1 MKLINDILRFSAIA
15 FYKESEMIRMNI
27 FAVALIYLSVAVLSG
42 CASGLS
48 GSDYS
53 RGQARQ
59 EQSVRTG
66 VVESVREVKIEGTR
80 SGIGA
85 IAGGVAGGIG
95 GSTAA
100 NDRLGAILAVLGALG
115 GGLLGQALEQGVTS
129 QKGLE
134 ITIKLDNGSMVS
146 ITQAADEEFKPGERV
161 RILGGGGV
169 SRVSH

>member
-1 MKLINDILRFSAIA
+1 MKRTTV
-15 FYKESEMIRMNI
+15 

-42 CASGLS
+42 CAAGLS

-53 RGQARQ
+53 RDQARQ

-80 SGIGA
+80 SPIGA
-85 IAGGVAGGIG
+85 AAGGLAGGIG
-95 GSTAA
+95 ASMAG
-100 NDRLGAILAVLGALG
+100 DGRLGAIFAVLGALV
-115 GGLLGQALEQGVTS
+115 GGLLGQSAEQAVTS
-129 QKGLE
+129 RTGRE
-134 ITIKLDNGSMVS
+134 ITVKLDNGSMVS
-146 ITQAADEEFKPGERV
+146 VTQAVDEEFKPGERV

>member
-1 MKLINDILRFSAIA
+1 MRLINDILRFSAIA
-15 FYKESEMIRMNI
+15 FYKESEMMRMNI
-27 FAVALIYLSVAVLSG
+27 SAVALIYLSVAVLSG

-85 IAGGVAGGIG
+85 IA
-95 GSTAA
+95 
-100 NDRLGAILAVLGALG
+100 
-115 GGLLGQALEQGVTS
+115 
-129 QKGLE
+129 
-134 ITIKLDNGSMVS
+134 
-146 ITQAADEEFKPGERV
+146 
-161 RILGGGGV
+161 
-169 SRVSH
+169 

>member
-1 MKLINDILRFSAIA
+1 MN
-15 FYKESEMIRMNI
+15 RMNI
-27 FAVALIYLSVAVLSG
+27 FAIALICSSVAILTG
-42 CASGLS
+42 CAAGSS
-48 GSDYS
+48 GSDYT

-85 IAGGVAGGIG
+85 VAGGVAGGIG
-95 GSTAA
+95 ASTAA
-100 NDRLGAILAVLGALG
+100 SGRLGAIAAVLGALG
-115 GGLLGQALEQGVTS
+115 GGLVGQALEQGVTS
-129 QKGLE
+129 RTGLE
-134 ITIKLDNGSMVS
+134 ITVKLDNGSLVS
-146 ITQAADEEFKPGERV
+146 ITQEADEEFKPGERV

>member
-1 MKLINDILRFSAIA
+1 MRT
-15 FYKESEMIRMNI
+15 NI
-27 FAVALIYLSVAVLSG
+27 FAVALIYLSASVLSG
-42 CASGLS
+42 CAAGLS

-66 VVESVREVKIEGTR
+66 VVESVREVKIDGTR

-85 IAGGVAGGIG
+85 IGGGVAGGIG
-95 GSTAA
+95 ASTVAD
-100 NDRLGAILAVLGALG
+100 DRLGAILAVLGALG

-129 QKGLE
+129 KKGLE
-134 ITIKLDNGSMVS
+134 ITIKLDNGSLVS
-146 ITQAADEEFKPGERV
+146 ITQAADEEFTPGERV
-161 RILGGGGV
+161 RILAGGGV